1 MLYNFKY
8 LWILSFIYL
17 KRKFIGILFLNLE
30 LLRKVHLQLQ
40 NNDFVKLKDSINKLI
55 VIRKIKYCITSK
67 CQDYLE
73 TKFLAIKRV

>member
-8 LWILSFIYL
+8 PWILSFIYL

-40 NNDFVKLKDSINKLI
+40 NNDFVKLKNSVNKLI
-55 VIRKIKYCITSK
+55 VIRKIKYYRTSK